1 MKKPHIRKM
10 RGIWTASP
18 ATASGDLSFADILL
32 LTQQTA
38 LATFFAFGKNMAS
51 IGKNMASLF
60 KELP

>member
-1 MKKPHIRKM
+1 MKKPHIRKT

-32 LTQQTA
+32 LAQQTA
-38 LATFFAFGKNMAS
+38 LATVFAF
-51 IGKNMASLF
+51 GKNMASLF